1 MNSELLKEINAAP
14 RVALGSLLETVDVRG
29 GTVDHNEIEGVN
41 INKTFVPTV
50 ANLKNTD
57 LSKYKHVPT
66 FAFATNLMHIGRD
79 VIFPV
84 ALNTSRET
92 KFVSPAY
99 FVFRIKDGCKLLPLF
114 LLTLFRT
121 SSFDRRV
128 WFATDS
134 SIRGNL
140 TWDDMCRVKIPLPP
154 IEVQRAYVDAYKGLT
169 ALIEENE
176 SLLKSL
182 EATAQACVAECREKW
197 PIEEV
202 GSFLEETDDRN
213 TDEELDL
220 NAVRGISI
228 EKCFIQTKADMEGVS
243 LRPDKIISPREFA
256 YVTVTSRNGNKIS
269 IAMNSSEEEFLVSSS
284 YAAFRVRDGS
294 PLEPEYLYLQFKRPE
309 FDRYARFNSWG
320 SARETFNWEDMC
332 RVKIPLPPIEVQRA
346 YVDAYKGLTALIEE
360 NESLLKSLEATAQ
373 ACVAECREKWPIE
386 EVGSF
391 LEETDDRNTDEE
403 LDLNAVRGIS
413 IEKCFIQTKADME
426 GVSLRPDKIISP
438 REFAYVTVTS
448 RNGNKISIAMNSSEE
463 EFLVSSS
470 YAAFRVR
477 DGSPLEPEYLY
488 LQFKRPEFDRY
499 ARFNSWGSARE
510 TFNWEDM
517 CRVKIPLP
525 PIEVQRAIV
534 ALYHCAEEARK
545 IAAEARLQLTQV
557 CPAMIQRASHCR

>member
-154 IEVQRAYVDAYKGLT
+154 IEVQRAIVDAYKGLT

-197 PIEEV
+197 PMVALGKYIEPIDV
-202 GSFLEETDDRN
+202 RN
-213 TDEELDL
+213 SDL
-220 NAVRGISI
+220 KIKLSQGICNEKYFQNPKQVSKNAKSDKVVRPG
-228 EKCFIQTKADMEGVS
+228 Q
-243 LRPDKIISPREFA
+243 FA
-256 YVTVTSRNGNKIS
+256 YNRATTRNGEKIS
-269 IAMNSSEEEFLVSSS
+269 IALRYGETCTVSSAYQVFQVINEQVLSSEFL
-284 YAAFRVRDGS
+284 
-294 PLEPEYLYLQFKRPE
+294 LLWFKRKE
-309 FDRYARFNSWG
+309 FDRYARYMSKG
-320 SARETFNWEDMC
+320 SAH
-332 RVKIPLPPIEVQRA
+332 
-346 YVDAYKGLTALIEE
+346 
-360 NESLLKSLEATAQ
+360 
-373 ACVAECREKWPIE
+373 
-386 EVGSF
+386 
-391 LEETDDRNTDEE
+391 
-403 LDLNAVRGIS
+403 
-413 IEKCFIQTKADME
+413 
-426 GVSLRPDKIISP
+426 
-438 REFAYVTVTS
+438 EF
-448 RNGNKISIAMNSSEE
+448 
-463 EFLVSSS
+463 F
-470 YAAFRVR
+470 
-477 DGSPLEPEYLY
+477 
-488 LQFKRPEFDRY
+488 EFD
-499 ARFNSWGSARE
+499 
-510 TFNWEDM
+510 DM

>member
-197 PIEEV
+197 PMVALGKYIEPIDV
-202 GSFLEETDDRN
+202 RN
-213 TDEELDL
+213 SDL
-220 NAVRGISI
+220 KIKLSQGICNEKYFQNPKQVSKNAKSDKVVRPG
-228 EKCFIQTKADMEGVS
+228 Q
-243 LRPDKIISPREFA
+243 FA
-256 YVTVTSRNGNKIS
+256 YNRATTRNGEKIS
-269 IAMNSSEEEFLVSSS
+269 IALRYGETCTVSSAYQVFQVINEQVLSSEFL
-284 YAAFRVRDGS
+284 
-294 PLEPEYLYLQFKRPE
+294 LLWFKRKE
-309 FDRYARFNSWG
+309 FDRYARYMSKG
-320 SARETFNWEDMC
+320 SAH
-332 RVKIPLPPIEVQRA
+332 
-346 YVDAYKGLTALIEE
+346 
-360 NESLLKSLEATAQ
+360 
-373 ACVAECREKWPIE
+373 
-386 EVGSF
+386 
-391 LEETDDRNTDEE
+391 
-403 LDLNAVRGIS
+403 
-413 IEKCFIQTKADME
+413 
-426 GVSLRPDKIISP
+426 
-438 REFAYVTVTS
+438 EF
-448 RNGNKISIAMNSSEE
+448 
-463 EFLVSSS
+463 F
-470 YAAFRVR
+470 
-477 DGSPLEPEYLY
+477 
-488 LQFKRPEFDRY
+488 EFD
-499 ARFNSWGSARE
+499 
-510 TFNWEDM
+510 DM

-545 IAAEARLQLTQV
+545 IAAEARLQLTQA

>member
-29 GTVDHNEIEGVN
+29 GTVDHDEIEGVN
-41 INKTFVPTV
+41 INKTFVATV

-92 KFVSPAY
+92 KFVSPAC
-99 FVFRIKDGCKLLPLF
+99 FVFRIKDGCKLLPIF

-154 IEVQRAYVDAYKGLT
+154 IEVQQQYVDAYQGLTAIVEQNEALLKSLEETAQACVAECREKWPMVALGACLQETNTRNTDGSIKDVRGISTTKRFREPNSRVDRTKLHNYKIVQPRQFAYVPTTDTWRCLAVCLSSFEEPIVVSPIYITFKVKDDKRLLPEFLQLYFQRPETDRHARFNSWGSARENFNWDDMCRVKIPLPPIEVQRAYVDAYKGLT

-176 SLLKSL
+176 VLLKSF

-243 LRPDKIISPREFA
+243 LRPYKIISPREFA
-256 YVTVTSRNGNKIS
+256 YVTVTSRNGLNW
-269 IAMNSSEEEFLVSSS
+269 
-284 YAAFRVRDGS
+284 YRRVR
-294 PLEPEYLYLQFKRPE
+294 
-309 FDRYARFNSWG
+309 
-320 SARETFNWEDMC
+320 
-332 RVKIPLPPIEVQRA
+332 I
-346 YVDAYKGLTALIEE
+346 
-360 NESLLKSLEATAQ
+360 
-373 ACVAECREKWPIE
+373 
-386 EVGSF
+386 
-391 LEETDDRNTDEE
+391 TD
-403 LDLNAVRGIS
+403 
-413 IEKCFIQTKADME
+413 KFC
-426 GVSLRPDKIISP
+426 
-438 REFAYVTVTS
+438 
-448 RNGNKISIAMNSSEE
+448 
-463 EFLVSSS
+463 
-470 YAAFRVR
+470 
-477 DGSPLEPEYLY
+477 
-488 LQFKRPEFDRY
+488 
-499 ARFNSWGSARE
+499 
-510 TFNWEDM
+510 
-517 CRVKIPLP
+517 
-525 PIEVQRAIV
+525 
-534 ALYHCAEEARK
+534 
-545 IAAEARLQLTQV
+545 
-557 CPAMIQRASHCR
+557 

>member
-1 MNSELLKEINAAP
+1 MSSELLKQVEAAP
-14 RVALGSLLETVDVRG
+14 WVDLGPLLERVTRLNDAHQYGLNDVRG
-29 GTVDHNEIEGVN
+29 VTNTKEIAGTKANVSDRALE
-41 INKTFVPTV
+41 TFLVV
-50 ANLKNTD
+50 C
-57 LSKYKHVPT
+57 S
-66 FAFATNLMHIGRD
+66 
-79 VIFPV
+79 
-84 ALNTSRET
+84 EE
-92 KFVSPAY
+92 
-99 FVFRIKDGCKLLPLF
+99 FVFNRRVHGTGARRLGLGFNTTSHPFIFTNDYVAFKVASDKLLPHFLF
-114 LLTLFRT
+114 LCFLKEDFNRYVVTN
-121 SSFDRRV
+121 SWGS
-128 WFATDS
+128 ATEFF
-134 SIRGNL
+134 N
-140 TWDDMCRVKIPLPP
+140 WDDMCRVKIPLPP

-243 LRPDKIISPREFA
+243 LRP
-256 YVTVTSRNGNKIS
+256 Y
-269 IAMNSSEEEFLVSSS
+269 
-284 YAAFRVRDGS
+284 
-294 PLEPEYLYLQFKRPE
+294 
-309 FDRYARFNSWG
+309 
-320 SARETFNWEDMC
+320 
-332 RVKIPLPPIEVQRA
+332 
-346 YVDAYKGLTALIEE
+346 
-360 NESLLKSLEATAQ
+360 
-373 ACVAECREKWPIE
+373 
-386 EVGSF
+386 
-391 LEETDDRNTDEE
+391 
-403 LDLNAVRGIS
+403 
-413 IEKCFIQTKADME
+413 
-426 GVSLRPDKIISP
+426 KIISP

-534 ALYHCAEEARK
+534 ALYHCAEEAKK